1 MTEDKAANN
10 TITSV
15 KDRELIITRVFN
27 APRKLVFEAFTDPEQ
42 LPQWW
47 GPRGFTITVQE
58 FDIRPGGVWRFVMH
72 GPDGVDYDNKIVY
85 IEVLS
90 PQLLVYSHGGDEE
103 DEQFQVTVTFAE
115 LDNKTELT
123 MRMLFKSAAELD
135 KVVKEHGAIEGAKST
150 LNRLEEQLA
159 KM

>member
-135 KVVKEHGAIEGAKST
+135 KVVKEYGAIEGAKST

>member
-27 APRKLVFEAFTDPEQ
+27 APRKLVYEAFTDPEQ

-47 GPRGFTITVQE
+47 GPKGFTITVQE
-58 FDIRPGGVWRFVMH
+58 IDIRPGGVWRFVMH

-85 IEVLS
+85 TEVVS
-90 PQLLVYSHGGDEE
+90 SQKLVYSHGGDEE

-115 LDNKTELT
+115 QDNKTELT

-135 KVVKEHGAIEGAKST
+135 KVVKEYGAIEGAKST
-150 LNRLEEQLA
+150 LDRLEEQLA